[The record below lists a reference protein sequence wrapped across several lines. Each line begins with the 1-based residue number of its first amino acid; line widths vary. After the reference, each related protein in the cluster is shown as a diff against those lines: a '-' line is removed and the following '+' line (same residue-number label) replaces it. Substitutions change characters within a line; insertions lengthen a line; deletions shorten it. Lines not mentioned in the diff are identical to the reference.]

1 MNESTM
7 DNGFF
12 RWVRELGLQRGED
25 HWVGGVASGV
35 AQRFGI
41 SPILVRGI
49 FVALC
54 FVAGVGLLLYG
65 LAWALLPGPDGRIHF
80 QEVLAGHWSSGMTG
94 ALIFF
99 IVGSVSSPAA
109 FGWWDGGFW
118 TFLVILGVG
127 FLIFARRGRFTGT
140 QRDRDKTEAGYDW
153 PPAPSPAAPTDPSGP
168 GGSGQQGPGARTPF
182 SQDAAATTPMA
193 ARVLHSRVPDP
204 DDTHRP
210 NPTSDEP
217 AALPDPGTVPDG
229 PAASTTTSPAS
240 PTRTPR
246 TGGIHATLPGTGATT
261 GPFTEEKTMPLP
273 PTDASASPDPST
285 PDVGPASP
293 RSAPTAG
300 FGTTD
305 PGSASFPRTQ
315 APEPSKAPR
324 PPRHKS
330 IPGYAATIVLGLA
343 VLSFALVTG
352 LEKLGLLALPA
363 NAVAVA
369 FAVALIIIA
378 LGLIGAAVKNRTGGA
393 LVGFGIAAL
402 VLAMLWGGGSL
413 RESGPYSGFMGISTT
428 DSGTTTNVFHSG
440 EMDLRSYS
448 TISTDTTVRIDNV
461 FSSMRLTLP
470 DNIPVVIAS
479 ENPFSS
485 MQINGSETQ
494 VRNGLTELN
503 PGASGPTLRLQLE
516 GAFNS
521 IEINVSKAEVAP

>member
-1 MNESTM
+1 MNESSM

-25 HWVGGVASGV
+25 HWVGGVCSGV

-65 LAWALLPGPDGRIHF
+65 LAWAFLPGGDGRIHF

-118 TFLVILGVG
+118 TFVVILGVG

-140 QRDRDKTEAGYDW
+140 QRGHGTAEAGYDW
-153 PPAPSPAAPTDPSGP
+153 PSTPSPTSASDPAGDGHST
-168 GGSGQQGPGARTPF
+168 QAGPGAGTP
-182 SQDAAATTPMA
+182 SSRGAAATTPLA
-193 ARVLHSRVPDP
+193 ARSLHRRIPDQDNTNAP
-204 DDTHRP
+204 KPAADDTADP
-210 NPTSDEP
+210 W
-217 AALPDPGTVPDG
+217 DPGTDPEG
-229 PAASTTTSPAS
+229 PAGSTATSAAS
-240 PTRTPR
+240 PIRTSR
-246 TGGIHATLPGTGATT
+246 SGGIHEPLPGTAGTT
-261 GPFTEEKTMPLP
+261 ESVTEEKTMPLP
-273 PTDASASPDPST
+273 PTDAASSPKPHGS
-285 PDVGPASP
+285 PASP
-293 RSAPTAG
+293 RATPAAG
-300 FGTTD
+300 FGTPP
-305 PGSASFPRTQ
+305 PGSASFNRTP
-315 APEPSKAPR
+315 APEPAKAPR

-363 NAVAVA
+363 NAVAVGL
-369 FAVALIIIA
+369 AVALIIIA
-378 LGLIGAAVKNRTGGA
+378 LGIIGAAVKNRTGGA

-402 VLAMLWGGGSL
+402 VLALIWGGGSL
-413 RESGPYSGFMGISTT
+413 RENGPYAGFMGISTT

-448 TISTDTTVRIDNV
+448 TITTDTTVKIENV

-470 DNIPVVIAS
+470 DNIPVIIDS

-485 MQINGSETQ
+485 MQINGSATQ

-521 IEINVSKAEVAP
+521 IEINVPKAEVAP